1 MNVQNVA
8 YKRKSAQ
15 LRQQELIQ
23 AGITCL
29 GNGGMS
35 GFTID
40 QICKTAGVSRGL
52 INHHFSSK
60 DDLLVRIYSEMTD
73 HLIDER
79 TWETPIQKLKAII
92 DVSFDAQ
99 NFNKSNLRAWLS
111 VWGQV
116 PTNAILSKM
125 HRARYKAYKK
135 RIKSALNEELG
146 ESEARLQLDSIARQ
160 LIALIDGLWLEYCLN
175 SDGFSLASAR
185 SDCYRFLTKY
195 GIPMQT
201 DN

>member
-1 MNVQNVA
+1 MKTRNVA
-8 YKRKSAQ
+8 YIRKSAQ
-15 LRQQELIQ
+15 MRQQELIQ

-60 DDLLVRIYSEMTD
+60 DDLLVRIYTEMTD
-73 HLIDER
+73 HLVDER
-79 TWETPIQKLKAII
+79 TWKTPIETLRAII
-92 DVSFDAQ
+92 DVSFDSR

-116 PTNAILSKM
+116 PTNPTLNQI
-125 HRARYKAYKK
+125 HRTRYKAYKK
-135 RIKSALNEELG
+135 RIKSALYEELG
-146 ESEARLQLDSIARQ
+146 ESDTKLQLDSIARQ

-185 SDCYRFLTKY
+185 SDCYRFLTKF
-195 GIPMQT
+195 GIPLQT